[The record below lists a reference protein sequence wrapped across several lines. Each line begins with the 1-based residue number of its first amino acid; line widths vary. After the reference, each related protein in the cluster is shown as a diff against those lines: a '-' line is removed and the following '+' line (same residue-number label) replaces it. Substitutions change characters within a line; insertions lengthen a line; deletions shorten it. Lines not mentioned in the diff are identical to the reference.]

1 MKPIATVGLGF
12 DIQQLRQENRPWTE
26 WFWSDSGRLS
36 GDRFDRATWENFYH
50 EMTAIAHLPA
60 LAPMLR
66 GDEASNRVLDLF
78 ADVVQTTSHQPGS
91 SSPTIVPCV
100 DTAALADRVEGVFDF
115 ASEAHCEIA
124 WITILEPCLRVFR
137 DRLERTADGR
147 VPIFW
152 WSIQPWIGEGW
163 QHRDQAQHLLNH
175 VQKRMAQQGYGGPAM
190 IVDQASW
197 PLSATVWGKHD
208 WFDAPSKSH
217 SVYTHN
223 GVTIGVCVPGFRNYT
238 DGQRQIPRRDGQTLL
253 DGFHAAHA
261 KNADYLLIEGFTDI
275 EECAGLYRSE
285 SWSPMTKYLDVISAQ
300 IGPVVNP
307 EPIPEP
313 EPPSPPVNPVSG
325 ATAMLAIANAPI
337 FHPTRQIT
345 GWLTGELEGAAVKLT
360 VPLPIPGTTPPELG
374 PYLSIQPDG
383 SYEGRKS
390 GGGGY
395 EKFDKQGSDLVC
407 HYVDPQGKER
417 VHVVP
422 FKDLTHV

>member
-1 MKPIATVGLGF
+1 MKTICTVGLGF

-26 WFWSDSGRLS
+26 WFWTDGGRLS

-78 ADVVQTTSHQPGS
+78 ADVVQTTSHQSGS
-91 SSPTIVPCV
+91 SHPTIVPCV
-100 DTAALADRVEGVFDF
+100 DTAALGDRVDGPFDF

-124 WITILEPCLRVFR
+124 WIMILEPCLRVFR

-152 WSIQPWIGEGW
+152 WSIQPWIGQGW
-163 QHRDQAQHLLNH
+163 QHRDQAQQLLNH

-197 PLSATVWGKHD
+197 PLSATVWGKHT
-208 WFDAPSKSH
+208 WFDAPSISH
-217 SVYTHN
+217 SVCTHN

-253 DGFHAAHA
+253 DGFNAAHA

-275 EECAGLYRSE
+275 EECAGPYRCE
-285 SWSPMTKYLDVISAQ
+285 PGHVNSWEPITKYLDIISAQ
-300 IGPVVNP
+300 IGPVVNT

-313 EPPSPPVNPVSG
+313 EPSPNVGGKS
-325 ATAMLAIANAPI
+325 MIAIANAPI
-337 FHPTRQIT
+337 FSNRVIT
-345 GWLTGELEGAAVKLT
+345 GWLTGEFDGTAVKLSK
-360 VPLPIPGTTPPELG
+360 PLPGQDGKLTSGG

-383 SYEGRKS
+383 SYQGRPS
-390 GGGGY
+390 PGGGY
-395 EKFDKQGSDLVC
+395 EQMPRSGSDVVC
-407 HYVDPQGKER
+407 SYQHEGVQY

-422 FKDLTHV
+422 YKELNA